1 MTVKLLTVCSGRGG
15 GSGEKGAGTVWG
27 SRRGRRR
34 GKVGGGGE
42 AGVGTMWGSR
52 RGRRRGEVRGG
63 GERWEGERK
72 GNGDVTVGKWRG
84 VQSTCM

>member
-1 MTVKLLTVCSGRGG
+1 M
-15 GSGEKGAGTVWG
+15 
-27 SRRGRRR
+27 
-34 GKVGGGGE
+34 GGGGE

-72 GNGDVTVGKWRG
+72 GNGDVP
-84 VQSTCM
+84 